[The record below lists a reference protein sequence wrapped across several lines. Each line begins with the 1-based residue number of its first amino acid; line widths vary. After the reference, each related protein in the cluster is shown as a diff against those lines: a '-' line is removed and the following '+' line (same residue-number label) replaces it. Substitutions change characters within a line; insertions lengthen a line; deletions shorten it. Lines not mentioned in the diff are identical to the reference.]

1 MALKILVM
9 GVTAT
14 GKTTLGIELAQA
26 LRGRFVDGDD
36 LHPRGNV
43 RKMARGE
50 PLTDRDR
57 APWLD
62 RVGRT
67 LAESDGIT
75 VIACSALKRAY
86 RNRIRAR
93 AGFVTL
99 VHLTGDRDTLE
110 RRLKARIG
118 HYMPASLL
126 DSQLATLE
134 PPTRDEWPIVV
145 EAIRPRRRLVGEV
158 LDRLRGR
165 RLH

>member
-36 LHPRGNV
+36 LHTRGNV

-62 RVGRT
+62 HVGRT
-67 LAESDGIT
+67 LAERRGTT

-86 RNRIRAR
+86 RDRIRAR
-93 AGFVTL
+93 TGLVSL
-99 VHLTGDRDTLE
+99 VHLAGDRDMLE
-110 RRLKARIG
+110 QRLKQRTG

-126 DSQLATLE
+126 DSQLETLE
-134 PPTRDEWPIVV
+134 PPTADERPIVV
-145 EAIRPRRRLVGEV
+145 SADRPPRRLVAEV

-165 RLH
+165 RPG

>member
-14 GKTTLGIELAQA
+14 GKTTLGIALAQA
-26 LRGRFVDGDD
+26 LQRRFVDGDD
-36 LHPRGNV
+36 LHPGGNV

-67 LAESDGIT
+67 LAEGGGTTI
-75 VIACSALKRAY
+75 VACSALKRAY
-86 RNRIRAR
+86 RDRIRAR
-93 AGFVTL
+93 AGL
-99 VHLTGDRDTLE
+99 VSLVYLSVDRD
-110 RRLKARIG
+110 RLDTRLRARTG
-118 HYMPASLL
+118 HYMPPSLL

-134 PPTRDEWPIVV
+134 LPTADERPIRLDAVRPPL
-145 EAIRPRRRLVGEV
+145 RLVGEV

-165 RLH
+165 RLP

>member
-14 GKTTLGIELAQA
+14 GKTTLGMALAQA
-26 LRGRFVDGDD
+26 LQGRFVDGDD

-67 LAESDGIT
+67 LAESGGTTI
-75 VIACSALKRAY
+75 VACSALKRSY
-86 RNRIRAR
+86 RNHIRAR
-93 AGFVTL
+93 AGRVSL
-99 VHLTGDRDTLE
+99 VYLSVDRDMLE
-110 RRLKARIG
+110 DRLNARTG
-118 HYMPASLL
+118 HYMPPSLL

-134 PPTRDEWPIVV
+134 PPTADERPIRVDAV
-145 EAIRPRRRLVGEV
+145 RPPLRLVGEV

-165 RLH
+165 RLV